1 MYSYPFHNIKAF
13 GGRLLTLWRVTTSSH
28 AHTHM
33 AGTRALPL
41 FQCLLGF
48 DDDKA
53 KHNDPKMDERQTF
66 KLLTA
71 LA

>member
-1 MYSYPFHNIKAF
+1 
-13 GGRLLTLWRVTTSSH
+13 
-28 AHTHM
+28 M
-33 AGTRALPL
+33 AGTGAVPL
-41 FQCLLGF
+41 FQCLLGS

-71 LA
+71 LAGRRLSHRATKKRTPG